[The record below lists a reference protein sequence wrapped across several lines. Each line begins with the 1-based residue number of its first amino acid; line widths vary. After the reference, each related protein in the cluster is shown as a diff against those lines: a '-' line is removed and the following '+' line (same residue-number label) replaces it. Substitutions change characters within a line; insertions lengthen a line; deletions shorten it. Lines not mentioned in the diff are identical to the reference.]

1 MGKTKLTLSVDR
13 EVVVRA
19 KDFARSH
26 DTSLSRLVESF
37 LRRLNVTGD
46 RVSSKDAPIVSQL
59 RGLGRPSGGRTEYRR
74 HVEKKYGR

>member
-13 EVVVRA
+13 EIVARA

-37 LRRLNVTGD
+37 LRRLNVADD
-46 RVSSKDAPIVSQL
+46 RVSSKDTPIVSQL
-59 RGLGRPSGGRTEYRR
+59 RGLGHPSEGLAEYHR
-74 HVEKKYGR
+74 HIEKKYGR